1 MKKIW
6 KIFWITLLILV
17 VWILLI
23 DMLRVAWCHEP
34 FIKVKTSC
42 DYEDQSNNSVY
53 KVSGIGCEYIEDS
66 NGADNIWSI
75 LGKVLRIKAC
85 DIPAWNLTS
94 CTEDKTVVKII
105 NPIIQDAL
113 SEMNIL
119 KTWNNSYYNKD
130 LNQVKKLTIHLPK
143 NSIKELDLSE
153 LKSLENLKRL
163 IIAWKYEFKQTRD
176 WSRVS
181 QWSTNWDWFVNIKW
195 LEQLSWVTSLLMHE
209 FPLETLDWKI
219 LPPNLKSFEFSSMGI
234 DNLDNECDLL
244 KIKSI
249 NIEIDWTFYDNSNLC
264 ICNDK
269 WKSEEDNNPDN
280 RIDWSTWNIINW
292 KVDEN
297 LLTNKPNHIYFDITW
312 DNTLYYIDE
321 FWLSFSLWK
330 EWKGWTIENAYEWK
344 YLTSVWIRNEW
355 LKTYWIFIID
365 NLTYQRVKDWLSSD
379 WDEYI
384 WNNNQYTFQRRI
396 VDNWSK
402 LWEVNLNFYDVEES
416 YIKEQKWNIN
426 SGFLEFEWY
435 IKECE
440 EQIDSSRIPNVDSNA
455 KNISYLRLNKVNVWN
470 SYKISWTVTYES
482 NGKFNKKDIN
492 CILMSWDYS
501 TFWNTIMYNAI
512 GEMKTK
518 SEEEQKCIKSL
529 EKYPIE
535 QMKWDRN
542 TVINVTCF
550 PKDYFWPWFI
560 TWYVY
565 TTKYSDLWL
574 RITTPAWWR
583 MWEPDWIFLT
593 KSDKPIFVRKWN
605 RISYFHPTVWEEME
619 YIEVYE
625 KSKNESLE
633 DIIKNKHLNEWCKV
647 GKDIINYYHQNRVVA
662 PYPWIEI
669 FEPIWMSWG
678 WWEWCIADNESQ
690 IDNGRIPRFFESPD
704 KSKYYKLSM
713 MDWCAPWPCSI
724 FWKIEVL

>member
-1 MKKIW
+1 MKKVLLSVLTIILSLFVMCIGLYFFHERQIAKYWNYCINEIKTQLWDDIW
-6 KIFWITLLILV
+6 NISSDYIGRTYAWKFFYSWRVIFDW
-17 VWILLI
+17 
-23 DMLRVAWCHEP
+23 
-34 FIKVKTSC
+34 K
-42 DYEDQSNNSVY
+42 DYNFY
-53 KVSGIGCEYIEDS
+53 C
-66 NGADNIWSI
+66 
-75 LGKVLRIKAC
+75 KVLLQNNKV
-85 DIPAWNLTS
+85 DLELQEVS
-94 CTEDKTVVKII
+94 LKEFDE
-105 NPIIQDAL
+105 IQKSKVL
-113 SEMNIL
+113 SIE
-119 KTWNNSYYNKD
+119 
-130 LNQVKKLTIHLPK
+130 
-143 NSIKELDLSE
+143 E
-153 LKSLENLKRL
+153 LK
-163 IIAWKYEFKQTRD
+163 
-176 WSRVS
+176 
-181 QWSTNWDWFVNIKW
+181 
-195 LEQLSWVTSLLMHE
+195 
-209 FPLETLDWKI
+209 ET
-219 LPPNLKSFEFSSMGI
+219 FTG
-234 DNLDNECDLL
+234 
-244 KIKSI
+244 
-249 NIEIDWTFYDNSNLC
+249 
-264 ICNDK
+264 
-269 WKSEEDNNPDN
+269 
-280 RIDWSTWNIINW
+280 NIINW
-292 KVDEN
+292 SE
-297 LLTNKPNHIYFDITW
+297 LEEIDITW

-321 FWLSFSLWK
+321 FWLAFTLWE
-330 EWKGWTIENAYEWK
+330 EWKWWKIENAYEWK
-344 YLTSVWIRNEW
+344 TLASVWIRKEW
-355 LKTYWIFIID
+355 LKLIWIFMID
-365 NLTYQRVKDWLSSD
+365 NNTYQSVKDSLSDD
-379 WDEYI
+379 WDETI
-384 WNNNQYTFQRRI
+384 WDNNQYTFQRRI

-426 SGFLEFEWY
+426 SEFLEFEWY

-470 SYKISWTVTYES
+470 SYKISWTATYES
-482 NGKFNKKDIN
+482 NGKINKKDIN

-542 TVINVTCF
+542 TVIDVACF
-550 PKDYFWPWFI
+550 PKDYYGPWFI

-583 MWEPDWIFLT
+583 MMEPDWIFLT

-633 DIIKNKHLNEWCKV
+633 DIIKNKHLNKWCKV